1 MDLKV
6 EPVVENGP
14 YWEDVGRL
22 AREAFPPGEY
32 FSPRKL
38 MRMAQADDFD
48 FWKILVGSAFVG
60 FMVVKTYDDLAY
72 LFFLAIDP
80 SHRSK
85 GYGARVL
92 ARVRTLY
99 PQKRLILDFEMLDE
113 TAANS
118 EQRKKRRAF
127 YLRNGFQETG
137 WFVSYNN
144 IDFEIVSA
152 DGCLDLEKYKALML
166 TLEIEHFHPRYFR
179 KDILSAGR
187 QPIN

>member
-14 YWEDVGRL
+14 FWSDVGRL

-32 FSPRKL
+32 FPPRKL
-38 MRMAQADDFD
+38 MRMARADDFD
-48 FWKILVGSAFVG
+48 FWKILDGSAFVG

-72 LFFLAIDP
+72 LFFLDIDP

-85 GYGARVL
+85 GYGARAL
-92 ARVRTLY
+92 ALLRTLY

-113 TAANS
+113 TAANN

-137 WFVSYNN
+137 WFISYNN

-152 DGCLDLEKYKALML
+152 DGHLDLEKYKALML

-179 KDILSAGR
+179 KDVLSAR
-187 QPIN
+187 QQPTN